1 MARCSPPI
9 SRVTQCPQSI
19 KWLIVER
26 NSLANTNN
34 KRNTRGQGNKR
45 PAPTTNLQ
53 KQGFTQPQVMYRTGR
68 PKVRSLGDRIVV
80 SNTEIAIEVNGTIA
94 TGTIP
99 ASGAIRVF
107 RFEDVATGNN
117 MNNTRWLTKLAK
129 AYDKFKIRKL
139 HLRWVPSLP
148 VTYGGQVALRW
159 DSDPSKTT
167 ADTGLL
173 AVSGDMRAVAT
184 AVYNSAEN
192 HVLTDQMNRLP
203 QYETFPQTGDT
214 GIATVGSIN
223 LAYSGITPPAGVTG
237 TVNIGYVWMDYEV
250 EFLNPSAGV
259 NA

>member
-1 MARCSPPI
+1 M
-9 SRVTQCPQSI
+9 
-19 KWLIVER
+19 
-26 NSLANTNN
+26 
-34 KRNTRGQGNKR
+34 
-45 PAPTTNLQ
+45 
-53 KQGFTQPQVMYRTGR
+53 
-68 PKVRSLGDRIVV
+68 
-80 SNTEIAIEVNGTIA
+80 SNTEIALEVQGSVNSGV
-94 TGTIP
+94 IP

-107 RFEDVATGNN
+107 RFEDTATGNN

-167 ADTGLL
+167 ADSGLL

-184 AVYNSAEN
+184 AVYNQAEN
-192 HVLTDQMNRLP
+192 RVLSDQLNRLP
-203 QYETFPQTGDT
+203 QYETFPVSGDT

-237 TVNIGYVWMDYEV
+237 VVNIGYVWMDYEV
-250 EFLNPSAGV
+250 EFINPSASV
-259 NA
+259 A